1 MAGGLPPG
9 PPDGEFRFTP
19 ALWDRPPDS
28 SARAFRMWNVPRFV
42 GTIIDPERPMGV
54 AVLDRQGRLRSANA
68 AMLDLLGGGPGLL
81 STSLLELTEFADAG
95 LQPALERALK
105 ESQASSIR
113 ATRYKNHTGKE
124 LLLDVEFHPIF
135 AADGD
140 VQEVILL
147 FSDVTAGPYQAGRA
161 AMFYQAFLHS
171 SNAIEITDR
180 DGVYVDVNP
189 AFERIYGYR
198 REELV
203 GQRPRLISS
212 PKTPRHVFTEMWA
225 AISDPARGE
234 WAGEII
240 NVDRNGREHP
250 VVLEVSGL
258 RNAQGEL
265 AYFVGVATDLSELKL
280 LQLQSIR
287 AERLAS
293 LGQLAAGVAHEL
305 NTPLA
310 NIMLIAESLQRRAPS
325 DWVASR
331 AQSVMSQV
339 DVASRVV
346 AGLLDFGRYHSPAT
360 EPVELTPLIGEAIQ
374 FVRGKRAPDVKV
386 VTALDTP
393 GLRIPVNRVQIL
405 QVFVN
410 ILSNAYD
417 AMDDRG
423 QIRIESRIAGEWVE
437 VAITDSGPGIPD
449 TVLPHIFEPFF
460 TTKTDGKGTGLGLA
474 ICHGIVTSHGGTLSV
489 QTVLGKGTTF
499 TIRLPLVSP
508 QAGARPATAPA
519 PSPSANRP
527 PRVKTRTASPRD
539 AHPRGRRRPTVP

>member
-1 MAGGLPPG
+1 
-9 PPDGEFRFTP
+9 
-19 ALWDRPPDS
+19 
-28 SARAFRMWNVPRFV
+28 MWNVPRFV
-42 GTIIDPERPMGV
+42 GAISDPDRPMGV
-54 AVLDRQGRLRSANA
+54 AVLDRQARLRSANA
-68 AMLDLLGGGPGLL
+68 AMLDLLGGGPDLL
-81 STSLLELTEFADAG
+81 GTSLLELAEFADAG
-95 LQPALERALK
+95 LQPALERALR
-105 ESQASSIR
+105 ESQASAVR
-113 ATRYKNHTGKE
+113 ATRFKNRAGKE
-124 LLLDVEFHPIF
+124 LLLDVEFHPIIG
-135 AADGD
+135 ADGEI
-140 VQEVILL
+140 QEVILL

-171 SNAIEITDR
+171 SNAIEITDV

-198 REELV
+198 REEVV

-212 PKTPRHVFTEMWA
+212 PKTPRQVFTDMWA
-225 AISDPARGE
+225 AIQDPARGE

-240 NVDRNGREHP
+240 NVDRSGREHP
-250 VVLEVSGL
+250 VVLEISGL

-265 AYFVGVATDLSELKL
+265 AYFVGVATDLTELKL

-287 AERLAS
+287 AERLMS

-310 NIMLIAESLQRRAPS
+310 NIMLIAESLKRRAPS
-325 DWVASR
+325 PWFSSR
-331 AQSVMSQV
+331 AESVISQV

-360 EPVELTPLIGEAIQ
+360 EPVELTSVIGEAIQ
-374 FVRGKRAPDVKV
+374 FVRGKRSPDVKV
-386 VTALDTP
+386 WAALDTP

-405 QVFVN
+405 QVLVN

-417 AMDDRG
+417 AMNDRG
-423 QIRIESRIAGEWVE
+423 QIRVESRIDGPWAE
-437 VAITDSGPGIPD
+437 VTISDTGPGIPD
-449 TVLPHIFEPFF
+449 AVLPHIFEPFF

-489 QTVLGKGTTF
+489 QTALGKGTTF
-499 TIRLPLVSP
+499 TVRLPLVAP
-508 QAGARPATAPA
+508 KPGTRLPATAA
-519 PSPSANRP
+519 PSPPANRP
-527 PRVKTRTASPRD
+527 SRIKSRTASPRD

>member
-1 MAGGLPPG
+1 
-9 PPDGEFRFTP
+9 
-19 ALWDRPPDS
+19 
-28 SARAFRMWNVPRFV
+28 MWNVPRFV
-42 GTIIDPERPMGV
+42 GAITDPDRPTGV
-54 AVLDRQGRLRSANA
+54 AVLDHRGRLKSANA
-68 AMLDLLGGGPGLL
+68 AMLEFLGGGAELL
-81 STSLLELTEFADAG
+81 STSLLELAAFADAG
-95 LQPALERALK
+95 LQPALERAVR
-105 ESQASSIR
+105 ESQASSVR
-113 ATRYKNHTGKE
+113 ATRYKNRAGKE
-124 LLLDVEFHPIF
+124 LLLDAEFHPIF
-135 AADGD
+135 SADGQ

-147 FSDVTAGPYQAGRA
+147 LSDITAGPYQAGRA

-180 DGVYVDVNP
+180 DGVYIDVNP

-198 REELV
+198 REEVV

-212 PKTPRHVFTEMWA
+212 PKTPRQVFTDMWA
-225 AISDPARGE
+225 ALRDPARGE
-234 WAGEII
+234 WAGELI

-287 AERLAS
+287 SERLAS

-325 DWVASR
+325 PWVASR
-331 AQSVMSQV
+331 AESVMGQV
-339 DVASRVV
+339 DVASRIV
-346 AGLLDFGRYHSPAT
+346 AGLLDFGRYHTPMT

-374 FVRGKRAPDVKV
+374 FVRGKRSQDVKV
-386 VTALDTP
+386 VTALNTP
-393 GLRIPVNRVQIL
+393 ELRVPVNRVQIL
-405 QVFVN
+405 QVLVN

-417 AMDDRG
+417 AMNDRG
-423 QIRIESRIAGEWVE
+423 QIRIESRVEGEWAQVD
-437 VAITDSGPGIPD
+437 ITDTGPGIPD
-449 TVLPHIFEPFF
+449 AVLPHIFEPFF

-474 ICHGIVTSHGGTLSV
+474 ICHGIVTGHGGTL
-489 QTVLGKGTTF
+489 TVETTLGKGTTF
-499 TIRLPLVSP
+499 TMRLPLGSP
-508 QAGARPATAPA
+508 RAVAPA
-519 PSPSANRP
+519 SMALNPTPRANRP
-527 PRVKTRTASPRD
+527 PRVKTATASPRD